1 MKGNIPP
8 PFWEESAD
16 CFLMKQADVFFG
28 YSSVTFIIF
37 CVTTTI
43 LFRHLLFQN
52 VINVITLTA
61 VYTTVYQLL
70 DYFFYYAMWD
80 YEGSGYVFSK
90 ISIPCILYTI
100 IISPI
105 VYLIVK
111 PIVRRFYP
119 KKAKTIE
126 EAMKV

>member
-1 MKGNIPP
+1 M
-8 PFWEESAD
+8 
-16 CFLMKQADVFFG
+16 
-28 YSSVTFIIF
+28 FIIF
-37 CVTTTI
+37 CVSATI

-52 VINVITLTA
+52 AVNVIALSA
-61 VYTTVYQLL
+61 VYTATYQIL

-80 YEGSGYVFSK
+80 YENSGYVFSH
-90 ISIPCILYTI
+90 ISIPCIFYTI

-105 VYLIVK
+105 VYLIIK
-111 PIVRRFYP
+111 PIVKRFYP